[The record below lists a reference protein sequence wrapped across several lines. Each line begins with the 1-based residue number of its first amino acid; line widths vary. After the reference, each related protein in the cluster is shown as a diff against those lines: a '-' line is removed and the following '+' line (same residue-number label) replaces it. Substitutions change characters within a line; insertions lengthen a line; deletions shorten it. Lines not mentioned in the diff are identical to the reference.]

1 MAGFLMRDAH
11 RRSEVLV
18 FWAAVGAMM
27 LVLPGTAS
35 SVLSPA
41 QEKVV
46 AEKTAKLSPAEKAEI
61 ASWPDSKK
69 LTEFFCAPVGLKE
82 IQKAEKR
89 ANRLILGP
97 DDAGIA
103 RFVVEANRKVSGRGM
118 VRLIGEWRDLS
129 FECTLDPEKGTA
141 AAFTYKL
148 DPK

>member
-1 MAGFLMRDAH
+1 MRNALN
-11 RRSEVLV
+11 RSHVLIL
-18 FWAAVGAMM
+18 WAAVGAI
-27 LVLPGTAS
+27 VVALPAMAG
-35 SVLSPA
+35 SVLSLA

-46 AEKTAKLSPAEKAEI
+46 AEKTAKLSSAEKAEI

-82 IQKAEKR
+82 IQKADNR

-103 RFVVEANRKVSGRGM
+103 KFVVEGNRKVSGRGM

-129 FECTLDPEKGTA
+129 FDCTLDPERGTA
-141 AAFTYKL
+141 AVFTYNL

>member
-1 MAGFLMRDAH
+1 MRH
-11 RRSEVLV
+11 TPRRSDVLV
-18 FWAAVGAMM
+18 LWAALGAMM
-27 LVLPGTAS
+27 VALTATAS

-46 AEKTAKLSPAEKAEI
+46 AAKTAKLSPAEKAEI

-69 LTEFFCAPVGLKE
+69 LTEFFCTPVGLKE
-82 IQKAEKR
+82 IQKAEKD

-103 RFVVEANRKVSGRGM
+103 KFVVEGNRKVSGRGM

-129 FECTLDPEKGTA
+129 FECTLDPEKGTT